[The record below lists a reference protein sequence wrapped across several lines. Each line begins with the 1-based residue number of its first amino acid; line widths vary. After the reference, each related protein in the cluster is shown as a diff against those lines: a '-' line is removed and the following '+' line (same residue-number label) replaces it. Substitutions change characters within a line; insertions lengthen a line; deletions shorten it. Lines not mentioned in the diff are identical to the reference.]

1 MNLFF
6 SINSTNNYLLK
17 GIIDRID
24 HDGDGNYEIHDYKS
38 GKRAMSQYQAN
49 NDKQLALYQIALEQ
63 NYNNVS
69 SVKLIWHFLQHN
81 LEIKSSRNSIQ
92 INKLIED
99 TKLKIN
105 NIRKKIDMGED
116 FLPKESIL
124 CNWCYY
130 WEECSAKNGSNP
142 YI

>member
-1 MNLFF
+1 M
-6 SINSTNNYLLK
+6 Y
-17 GIIDRID
+17 
-24 HDGDGNYEIHDYKS
+24 
-38 GKRAMSQYQAN
+38 
-49 NDKQLALYQIALEQ
+49 
-63 NYNNVS
+63 
-69 SVKLIWHFLQHN
+69 WHYLQHN

-105 NIRKKIDMGED
+105 KIRKKIDMGED